1 MHNLWLLSFFSTNKT
16 GAPQDEELGWIKPF
30 CNCSPSFFLSSFNSS
45 TDILYGLFAIGP
57 DPGSKSIRN
66 STSLS
71 GGILGN
77 SSGNTSG
84 YSLTIGTLSMLTPLR
99 EFSLLPFDSKLDLN
113 LIRFFSRVVS
123 ATVRL
128 AQSNTPSY
136 LAIQSIPKITS
147 SPWESRIIKLTGNL
161 CFPNSIT
168 RSRHPRLTIISP
180 PGELTLIGHPMFSV
194 GNPFLSANALD
205 MNECDA
211 PVSKRTSAGIE
222 LSLNLP
228 ATTSD
233 SSYISSTFMWFTCPF
248 WKGLG
253 LLGHSTFF

>member
-1 MHNLWLLSFFSTNKT
+1 MHNLCVLCFFSTNNT
-16 GAPQDEELGWIKPF
+16 GAPQDDELGWINPF
-30 CNCSPSFFLSSFNSS
+30 CNCSPSCFLSSFSSS

-57 DPGSKSIRN
+57 DPGTKSIRN

-71 GGILGN
+71 GGIPDN

-99 EFSLLPFDSKLDLN
+99 EFSLLTLDSKLDLN
-113 LIRFFSRVVS
+113 LIRFLYGIAS

-128 AQSNTPSY
+128 AQSSTPSY

-147 SPWESRIIKLTGNL
+147 SPWESRIIRLTGNL

-168 RSRHPRLTIISP
+168 GSRHPRLTIIPP
-180 PGELTLIGHPMFSV
+180 PGELTFIGHPMFSV
-194 GNPFLSANALD
+194 GNPFLSKNAFD

-228 ATTSD
+228 ATASG
-233 SSYISSTFMWFTCPF
+233 SS
-248 WKGLG
+248 
-253 LLGHSTFF
+253 

>member
-1 MHNLWLLSFFSTNKT
+1 MHNLWLLSFFSTNNT
-16 GAPQDEELGWIKPF
+16 GAPHDEELGWIKPF
-30 CNCSPSFFLSSFNSS
+30 CNCSPSSFLSSFSSS

-66 STSLS
+66 STSLY
-71 GGILGN
+71 GGIPSN

-84 YSLTIGTLSMLTPLR
+84 NSFTTGTLSMLTPLR
-99 EFSLLPFDSKLDLN
+99 EFILLPLDSKLDLN
-113 LIRFFSRVVS
+113 LIRFLSGVVS
-123 ATVRL
+123 VTVRL
-128 AQSNTPSY
+128 AQSSTPSY
-136 LAIQSIPKITS
+136 LVIQSMPKITS
-147 SPWESRIIKLTGNL
+147 SPWESRIIRLTGNL

-180 PGELTLIGHPMFSV
+180 PGELTFIGHPMFSV
-194 GNPFLSANALD
+194 GNTFLSTNAFD

-228 ATTSD
+228 ATASD
-233 SSYISSTFMWFTCPF
+233 SS
-248 WKGLG
+248 
-253 LLGHSTFF
+253 